1 MSDSETSES
10 PTTASAVDKNSPSF
24 DIRQKMFHSQGNFS
38 IDNLLKL
45 EQKNLPKTDQNLSKK
60 DQNLPTDQPS
70 SMFNEQRQNV
80 MSTNREMPNA
90 RQDGIPMTSMSQ
102 GKLKIFLKWQPCHF
116 PVRAICFVYV
126 NLPKV
131 LLKFKY

>member
-1 MSDSETSES
+1 MSDAETSDS
-10 PTTASAVDKNSPSF
+10 PTTASSVDKNSPSF

-45 EQKNLPKTDQNLSKK
+45 EQKNLPKNDQNLPKK

-70 SMFNEQRQNV
+70 SMFNERQNGI
-80 MSTNREMPNA
+80 STNREMPNS

-102 GKLKIFLKWQPCHF
+102 GKLKLF
-116 PVRAICFVYV
+116 
-126 NLPKV
+126 
-131 LLKFKY
+131 